1 MKEEKQRAELWVL
14 QPSPIV
20 FLKTFQIAIERES
33 ESSCLPR
40 NQTEGQLMGQG
51 PRENRAARTNL
62 QESTKDYAWPSL
74 KLHLCRAKFWKPW
87 LRHNPLKV
95 RG

>member
-1 MKEEKQRAELWVL
+1 MGPTA
-14 QPSPIV
+14 SPIV

-74 KLHLCRAKFWKPW
+74 KLHLCRAKFWKPS